1 MDRGVTGETAEL
13 VVVDDF
19 DDGDAVSAFDGLSQL
34 VVVDE
39 DELTLDG
46 FDEVGLREDAGEDA
60 VVVEDGEHE
69 ACAFGSDFAGFVE
82 RGVDVKAG
90 EVAEDHLFDAD
101 GATGEEHGG
110 RGVVGRTDH
119 GDVRGPCG
127 CADFFA
133 DGMASGY
140 DDGVNTFADG
150 DFLNVRAV
158 ADEENDE
165 FVFVALEAW
174 NEGVLGHGPDHEE
187 LFDGF

>member
-1 MDRGVTGETAEL
+1 MDGGVTGEAAEF
-13 VVVDDF
+13 VVVDHL
-19 DDGDAVSAFDGLSQL
+19 DDGDAIRAFDRLSQL
-34 VVVDE
+34 VVVNE
-39 DELTLDG
+39 DELALNG
-46 FDEVGLREDAGEDA
+46 FDKVGLGEDAGKDSI
-60 VVVEDGEHE
+60 VVEDGEYE
-69 ACAFGSDFAGFVE
+69 ACAFGGDFAGFVE

-140 DDGVNTFADG
+140 DDGVDAFADG
-150 DFLNVRAV
+150 DFLDVRTV
-158 ADEENDE
+158 ADEKDDE

-174 NEGVLGHGPDHEE
+174 DEGVLGHGADHEE